1 MTVEEIQKKVKPVAK
16 EFGLS
21 RVYLFGSYARGT
33 ARKDSDVDLLIETVC
48 PFGEFEEEKV
58 RQALTAVLH
67 ADIDLVH
74 MDCYLLKEPQDA
86 AFLEK
91 ERQRYKNAV
100 AKERVLLYENI

>member
-1 MTVEEIQKKVKPVAK
+1 MMVKEIQKKVKSVAK

-21 RVYLFGSYARGT
+21 RVYLFGSYARGS
-33 ARKDSDVDLLIETVC
+33 ARKDSDVDLLIETVR

-58 RQALTAVLH
+58 RKALTAVLH

-86 AFLEK
+86 TFLEK

>member
-1 MTVEEIQKKVKPVAK
+1 MTVKEIQQKIKPVAK

-33 ARKDSDVDLLIETVC
+33 ARKDSDMDLLVETVR

-58 RQALTAVLH
+58 RRALTTALH
-67 ADIDLVH
+67 TEIDLVH
-74 MDCYLLKEPQDA
+74 MDCFLLKQPQDP

-91 ERQRYKNAV
+91 ERRRYKDAI
-100 AKERVLLYENI
+100 AKERILLYENV